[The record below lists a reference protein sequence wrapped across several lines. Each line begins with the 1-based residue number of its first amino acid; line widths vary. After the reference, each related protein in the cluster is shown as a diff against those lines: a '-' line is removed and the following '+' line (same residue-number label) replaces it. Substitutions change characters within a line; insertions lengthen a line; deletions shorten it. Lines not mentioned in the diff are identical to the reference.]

1 MKESELQSA
10 IGSLPRSMKPQRD
23 LWPGII
29 SGLRRLKAGQGCY
42 KAPFWRTP
50 AMAAAVLLALTT
62 GIFIGRGLDTAPAG
76 QLHNPCRNM
85 H

>member
-23 LWPGII
+23 LWPGINE
-29 SGLRRLKAGQGCY
+29 RLETVERKAAGAY

-62 GIFIGRGLDTAPAG
+62 GIFIGRGMDTGPPA
-76 QLHNPCRNM
+76 R
-85 H
+85 